1 MLPSI
6 IASERY
12 RRQAADRPCKSS
24 SQLPDGSA
32 AGLARVAWP
41 LVTVVGSGMK
51 AFHFPDLGEG
61 LHEAQVVEWHVA
73 EGDEVAADD
82 PLLSVE
88 TDKAVTEVPA
98 PWKGRIAKL
107 CAAVGDTIHVGD
119 EVVRYEGE
127 ELAQPATA
135 TMQRKRAVPAEA
147 PAQPSASARRVRA
160 MPAVRILAAEL
171 GLDLAGIAGSGPD
184 GTVLARDLAGA
195 LRRGRSGATE
205 LPSSVPEHADDA
217 GWQPLSGVRRS
228 MARNMERSRAEVA
241 PATVHEEADVS
252 AWVPGSDVTARLVRA
267 ILAGIAAE
275 PALNGW
281 FDGARGRKLQ
291 KELHLG
297 VAVDI
302 ADGLVV
308 PVLRDAGA
316 LDAGLL
322 RSALNRLIEGAR
334 QRTLAPGDLVGAT
347 MTLTNY
353 GMIAG
358 LHATPVVIP
367 PQIAILGS
375 GRIGDRLRSGVDGP
389 RVARILPLSLS
400 YDHRC
405 VTGGEAARF
414 LRAVIASLE
423 TAD

>member
-1 MLPSI
+1 M
-6 IASERY
+6 AM
-12 RRQAADRPCKSS
+12 
-24 SQLPDGSA
+24 
-32 AGLARVAWP
+32 
-41 LVTVVGSGMK
+41 VTFDGSGMK

-61 LHEAQVVEWHVA
+61 LHEAQIVEWHVV

-107 CAAVGDTIHVGD
+107 CAAVGETIHVGD
-119 EVVRYEGE
+119 ELVRYEGE
-127 ELAQPATA
+127 EQLQPVAA
-135 TMQRKRAVPAEA
+135 QRKRAAPTEA
-147 PAQPSASARRVRA
+147 PAQPSTPAKQVRA

-171 GLDLAGIAGSGPD
+171 GVDLAAITGSGPN
-184 GTVLARDLAGA
+184 GTVLARDLAGRLHTRGGEA
-195 LRRGRSGATE
+195 TGRSASTTE
-205 LPSSVPEHADDA
+205 DRDDA

-228 MARNMERSRAEVA
+228 MARNMERSRAEVV

-252 AWVPGSDVTARLVRA
+252 AWTRSRDVTARLVRA

-281 FDGARGRKLQ
+281 FDGARGRRLQ

-297 VAVDI
+297 IAVDI
-302 ADGLVV
+302 VDGLVV

-316 LDAGLL
+316 LDAERL
-322 RSALNRLIEGAR
+322 RSELDRLIEGAR
-334 QRTLAPGDLVGAT
+334 QRTLAPAELSGAT

-358 LHATPVVIP
+358 LHATPVVVP

-375 GRIGDRLRSGVDGP
+375 GRIGDRLRSGSDGP
-389 RVARILPLSLS
+389 NVARILPVSLT

-423 TAD
+423 RPD

>member
-1 MLPSI
+1 MRVVALPG
-6 IASERY
+6 
-12 RRQAADRPCKSS
+12 SS
-24 SQLPDGSA
+24 
-32 AGLARVAWP
+32 
-41 LVTVVGSGMK
+41 MK

-73 EGDEVAADD
+73 EGDEVAADA

-119 EVVRYEGE
+119 EVVRYEGDSRAE
-127 ELAQPATA
+127 PAAATA
-135 TMQRKRAVPAEA
+135 QQGRAPAEVSPERSSA
-147 PAQPSASARRVRA
+147 PASRMRA

-171 GLDLAGIAGSGPD
+171 GIDLARMTGSGPD
-184 GTVLARDLAGA
+184 GAILARDLAGP
-195 LRRGRSGATE
+195 LRTRGRAIG
-205 LPSSVPEHADDA
+205 SSTAPEESLEA

-228 MARNMERSRAEVA
+228 MARNMERARAEVT

-252 AWVPGSDVTARLVRA
+252 AWVKGTDVTARLVRA
-267 ILAGIAAE
+267 LAAGIAAE

-281 FDGARGRKLQ
+281 FDGGRGRNLQ
-291 KELHLG
+291 RELHLG
-297 VAVDI
+297 IADDI

-316 LDAGLL
+316 LDGRGL
-322 RSALNRLIEGAR
+322 RSELDRLIEGAR
-334 QRTLAPGDLVGAT
+334 QRTLAAADLMGAT

-353 GMIAG
+353 GMIGG

-375 GRIGDRLRSGVDGP
+375 GRIAERLASGRDGP
-389 RVARILPLSLS
+389 RVARILPLSLT

-423 TAD
+423 SSA

>member
-1 MLPSI
+1 
-6 IASERY
+6 
-12 RRQAADRPCKSS
+12 
-24 SQLPDGSA
+24 
-32 AGLARVAWP
+32 
-41 LVTVVGSGMK
+41 MK
-51 AFHFPDLGEG
+51 AFLFPDLGEG
-61 LHEAQVVEWHVA
+61 LHEAQIVEWHVA
-73 EGDEVAADD
+73 EGDEVAADE

-107 CAAVGDTIHVGD
+107 CAAVGDTIQVGD
-119 EVVRYEGE
+119 VVVRYEGDDE
-127 ELAQPATA
+127 VATA
-135 TMQRKRAVPAEA
+135 AATTGRHRAGPVETAVR
-147 PAQPSASARRVRA
+147 PSAATGRVRA

-171 GLDLAGIAGSGPD
+171 GIDLAGIAGSGPD

-195 LRRGRSGATE
+195 LSRPRRGATD
-205 LPSSVPEHADDA
+205 LPSTVPENADDS

-228 MARNMERSRAEVA
+228 MARNMERSRAEIA

-252 AWVPGSDVTARLVRA
+252 AWPRRTDVTARLVRA
-267 ILAGIAAE
+267 LLAGIAAE

-281 FDGARGRKLQ
+281 FDAVRGRRLH
-291 KELHLG
+291 EALHLG

-308 PVLRDAGA
+308 PVLRDAGTV
-316 LDAGLL
+316 DARHL
-322 RSALNRLIEGAR
+322 RSELDRLVEAAR
-334 QRTLAPGDLVGAT
+334 QRSLAPGELAGAT

-375 GRIGDRLRSGVDGP
+375 GRIADRLKPAADGP
-389 RVARILPLSLS
+389 RAARILPLSLT

-423 TAD
+423 AAD